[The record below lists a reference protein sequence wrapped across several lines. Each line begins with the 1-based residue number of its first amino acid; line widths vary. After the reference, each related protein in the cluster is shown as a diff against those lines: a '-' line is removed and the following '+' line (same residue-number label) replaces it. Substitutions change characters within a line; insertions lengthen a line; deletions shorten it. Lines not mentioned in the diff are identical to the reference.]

1 MAPDDVVT
9 PPSRPAGGDAAAR
22 ADDMTRERRR
32 AGNTTEDATATVTAR
47 LAGAAKYR
55 DVHPDT
61 IADVVAGQRDGTTD
75 PAELERRSRARLHK
89 VAALHLLTGR
99 LAALRRGM
107 DKADLAGMAEPE
119 LRAWCREV
127 LAAHVST
134 GERLPDLDR
143 FYPAVLDLVP
153 PPATIADLACA
164 LNPFTLPWLREHT
177 DAGYTGYDL
186 NAGFVGL
193 AEDFLTRVYP
203 GSHAEQRDVL
213 VGSSLPDVDLALL
226 LKTYHCIEDRRRGA
240 ALSLVDQVPAAAVVV
255 SFPTRAMNG
264 RAAVF
269 ARRHVADLTELADR
283 RGWRLDRATLDTEDL
298 LVITKRH

>member
-1 MAPDDVVT
+1 
-9 PPSRPAGGDAAAR
+9 
-22 ADDMTRERRR
+22 MTSARR
-32 AGNTTEDATATVTAR
+32 ARTGADAVTTVTIR
-47 LAGAAKYR
+47 LAGAPKYR

-61 IADVVAGQRDGTTD
+61 IADVVAGERGGTAD

-119 LRAWCREV
+119 LRALCREV

-134 GERLPDLDR
+134 AERLPDLDR
-143 FYPAVLDLVP
+143 FYPAILDLVP
-153 PPATIADLACA
+153 APATIADLACA

-177 DAGYTGYDL
+177 DARYTGYDL
-186 NAGFVGL
+186 NAGFVGMAGEL
-193 AEDFLTRVYP
+193 LSRRYP
-203 GSHAEQRDVL
+203 GTATEQRDVL
-213 VGSSLPDVDLALL
+213 TGQSIPDVDLALL

-240 ALSLVDQVPAAAVVV
+240 GLSLVDSVAAAAVVV
-255 SFPTRAMNG
+255 SFPTRSMNG
-264 RAAVF
+264 RTAVF

-283 RGWRLDRATLDTEDL
+283 RGWRLARATLDTEDL
-298 LVITKRH
+298 LVITKRQRYE